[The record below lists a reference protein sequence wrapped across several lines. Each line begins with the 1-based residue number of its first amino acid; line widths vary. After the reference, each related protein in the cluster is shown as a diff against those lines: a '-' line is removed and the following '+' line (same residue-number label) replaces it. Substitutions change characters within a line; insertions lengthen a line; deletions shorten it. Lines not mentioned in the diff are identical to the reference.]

1 MNQKTQLPPAKIKIE
16 SIQKL
21 KFGDLDDLCDATESA
36 ITEGGGFGWIEVP
49 SRKVLENYWRGVL
62 TIPEREL
69 IIGRLDN
76 VEPSPLNDVADI
88 TPLVASK
95 VIPVPTFIV
104 PKVPTPLIIELS
116 AVIIPTTCAF
126 PLTSKDFSGTVVPI
140 PTRSPFTTRTESSTC
155 TPSLKLNVFLILGI
169 YQYIFSYLFRFFVT
183 KETRNGISPKSIIV
197 I

>member
-16 SIQKL
+16 SIQML

-76 VEPSPLNDVADI
+76 VVAG
-88 TPLVASK
+88 LS
-95 VIPVPTFIV
+95 
-104 PKVPTPLIIELS
+104 LIHI
-116 AVIIPTTCAF
+116 
-126 PLTSKDFSGTVVPI
+126 
-140 PTRSPFTTRTESSTC
+140 
-155 TPSLKLNVFLILGI
+155 
-169 YQYIFSYLFRFFVT
+169 
-183 KETRNGISPKSIIV
+183 
-197 I
+197 

>member
-76 VEPSPLNDVADI
+76 VVAGSCQLIKPSKNNEAQKNSCSLTTFFLAPWARGYGI
-88 TPLVASK
+88 TPELIKFAENLAKNKQSLGK
-95 VIPVPTFIV
+95 RHIN
-104 PKVPTPLIIELS
+104 PKKTYRNESTKLGLSYIKSQFQQFSPNEIRVVQNHQCPL
-116 AVIIPTTCAF
+116 
-126 PLTSKDFSGTVVPI
+126 KGH
-140 PTRSPFTTRTESSTC
+140 
-155 TPSLKLNVFLILGI
+155 
-169 YQYIFSYLFRFFVT
+169 
-183 KETRNGISPKSIIV
+183 
-197 I
+197 